1 VPVLSLPRHLQQLFG
16 ENAFDEIMQLKGRVF
31 RDVPGRKTMRIT
43 LGDQQYFIKQHFGI
57 GWAEIF
63 KSLISLKK
71 PVIGAMTEVHAIE
84 KLTDIGIPTTP
95 LVAYGYRGINPA
107 AMESFVITEDLGE
120 IISLEDL
127 CSEWMNKPPSVDFK
141 QNLVKAVAELAA
153 KLHGA
158 GLAHRDFYL
167 CHIIFKKESLVNNE
181 VCLYLI
187 DLHRMLLN
195 QPSHGNAAMKD
206 IAALYFSAMDCGLK
220 EEDLSLFKQYYL
232 TKTEKFW
239 RQVEAR
245 AKKLYAKYNSEKFQK
260 RLEVERSVI
269 DQP

>member
-1 VPVLSLPRHLQQLFG
+1 VEVLRLPGQLLRFFG

-31 RDVPGRKTMRIT
+31 RDVPGRKTMRVA
-43 LGDQQYFIKQHFGI
+43 LGGKHYFIKQHFGI

-84 KLTDIGIPTTP
+84 KLTEIGIPTTP
-95 LVAYGYRGINPA
+95 LVGYGYRGISPA
-107 AMESFVITEDLGE
+107 RMQSFVITEDLGD
-120 IISLEDL
+120 ITSLEDL
-127 CSEWMNKPPSVDFK
+127 CSEWITKAPPVDLK
-141 QNLVKAVAELAA
+141 LELIKAVAQLAA

-158 GLAHRDFYL
+158 GLVHRDFYL
-167 CHIIFKKESLVNNE
+167 CHIVFKKESFKHDE
-181 VCLYLI
+181 VSLCLI

-195 QPSHGNAAMKD
+195 QASHGNRVMKD

-232 TKTEKFW
+232 PQSEKFW
-239 RQVEAR
+239 LKVQAR
-245 AKKLYAKYNSEKFQK
+245 AKKLYAKFHSEKFQK
-260 RLEVERSVI
+260 RLGAERSVI
-269 DQP
+269 D